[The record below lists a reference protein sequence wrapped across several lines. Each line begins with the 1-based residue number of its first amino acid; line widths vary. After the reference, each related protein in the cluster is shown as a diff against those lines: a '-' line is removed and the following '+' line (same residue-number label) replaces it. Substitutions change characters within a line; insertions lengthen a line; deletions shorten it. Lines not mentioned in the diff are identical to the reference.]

1 VLGIETSCDD
11 TGVAVVRS
19 DGAVLGEA
27 LASQHQ
33 IHEEWGGVVP
43 GLARDAHAAVI
54 DAMVAEA
61 LAKAGM
67 ASVAEVD
74 AVGVTVGPGLEI
86 CLRVGCET
94 GKALAAAHGKPF
106 VGVHHLE
113 AHCLM
118 ARMGAPLVPDPAPA
132 PASPAQEGESESQ
145 QPPLVD
151 FPFLA
156 LLVSGGHCMILEC
169 RGVGRY
175 RILGGT
181 LDDALGEAYDKAARL
196 LRIGTGAAGGPAME
210 VCVGGSTWRRD
221 GLVGWLVG
229 FGWLVGAVQC
239 ACGCSSVVPRIN
251 HQAATKSLL
260 TYTAIPPLPLRTPLP
275 SLPNQTPNQPS
286 TRHAPLPGPGPRGGS
301 TGGAVARADEAE
313 EGPQLLLR
321 RPEERLPHGGCAAEG
336 GAVPPRGGGAGGG
349 G

>member
-1 VLGIETSCDD
+1 MRARKLSVVSYSIRIVPPTHTTLLAASGLPPALASASASTPSPDAPPLFTVLGIETSCDD

-33 IHEEWGGVVP
+33 IHEQWGGVVP

-61 LAKAGM
+61 LRKAGM
-67 ASVAEVD
+67 ASAAEVD

-106 VGVHHLE
+106 VCVHHLE

-118 ARMGAPLVPDPAPA
+118 ARMGAPPPSPVPMPPFEQRAEADSSAPVEA
-132 PASPAQEGESESQ
+132 LAA
-145 QPPLVD
+145 

-196 LRIGTGAAGGPAME
+196 LRIGTGAVGGPAME
-210 VCVGGSTWRRD
+210 VGWGCFA
-221 GLVGWLVG
+221 GL
-229 FGWLVGAVQC
+229 
-239 ACGCSSVVPRIN
+239 I
-251 HQAATKSLL
+251 
-260 TYTAIPPLPLRTPLP
+260 
-275 SLPNQTPNQPS
+275 
-286 TRHAPLPGPGPRGGS
+286 
-301 TGGAVARADEAE
+301 
-313 EGPQLLLR
+313 
-321 RPEERLPHGGCAAEG
+321 
-336 GAVPPRGGGAGGG
+336 
-349 G
+349 

>member
-1 VLGIETSCDD
+1 MLGIETSCDD
-11 TGVAVVRS
+11 TGVAVLRS
-19 DGAVLGEA
+19 DGVVLGEA
-27 LASQHQ
+27 LASQHA
-33 IHEEWGGVVP
+33 IHEQWGGVVP

-61 LAKAGM
+61 LRKAGL
-67 ASVAEVD
+67 ASAAEVD

-106 VGVHHLE
+106 VCVHHLE

-118 ARMGAPLVPDPAPA
+118 ARMGAPLALGL
-132 PASPAQEGESESQ
+132 ASRPHPSPEEAEEDASSLAE
-145 QPPLVD
+145 
-151 FPFLA
+151 FPFLV

-210 VCVGGSTWRRD
+210 VGRVGSVWR
-221 GLVGWLVG
+221 
-229 FGWLVGAVQC
+229 
-239 ACGCSSVVPRIN
+239 
-251 HQAATKSLL
+251 
-260 TYTAIPPLPLRTPLP
+260 
-275 SLPNQTPNQPS
+275 
-286 TRHAPLPGPGPRGGS
+286 
-301 TGGAVARADEAE
+301 
-313 EGPQLLLR
+313 
-321 RPEERLPHGGCAAEG
+321 
-336 GAVPPRGGGAGGG
+336 
-349 G
+349 

>member
-1 VLGIETSCDD
+1 MTCLLVPFPLYTYTHTHHTAASGLPPALASAPAAAPADSAPLFTVLGIETSCDD

-19 DGAVLGEA
+19 DGVVLGEA

-33 IHEEWGGVVP
+33 IHEQWGGVVP

-61 LAKAGM
+61 LKKAGM
-67 ASVAEVD
+67 ASAAEVD

-94 GKALAAAHGKPF
+94 GKALAAAHAKPF
-106 VGVHHLE
+106 VCVHHLE

-118 ARMGAPLVPDPAPA
+118 ARMGAPLVAPEQDDSPLPPALA
-132 PASPAQEGESESQ
+132 E
-145 QPPLVD
+145 

-156 LLVSGGHCMILEC
+156 LLVSGGHCMILEA

-210 VCVGGSTWRRD
+210 VSQLMGVGD
-221 GLVGWLVG
+221 
-229 FGWLVGAVQC
+229 
-239 ACGCSSVVPRIN
+239 
-251 HQAATKSLL
+251 
-260 TYTAIPPLPLRTPLP
+260 
-275 SLPNQTPNQPS
+275 
-286 TRHAPLPGPGPRGGS
+286 
-301 TGGAVARADEAE
+301 
-313 EGPQLLLR
+313 
-321 RPEERLPHGGCAAEG
+321 
-336 GAVPPRGGGAGGG
+336 GGGVGCRC
-349 G
+349 